1 MKNKKIKNNK
11 NKNKNKKIFF
21 LVQYKS
27 KKLLDIL
34 CH

>member
-11 NKNKNKKIFF
+11 NKKKNKNF